1 MPRTYTRKAA
11 SRQYKTAYTKENI
24 QKAMQQVKRGVSQR
38 KAAEQNN
45 VPQSTLSRMLKN
57 LNPKKPGGQVRLSL
71 DAEEAI
77 VEVLDTLMN
86 WRLPFDSFDLRLLVK
101 DYLDRREIVDRRFKQ
116 NTPGIDWANNFMKR
130 HNLTQR
136 LADNVKA
143 ARVGVTA
150 DEINEFFDN
159 LEISL
164 KDVPAENIFNFDETN
179 FADNPKPKRVIV
191 KRGKRRVETK
201 IEHSKQSFSVMF
213 CGSAAGVYL
222 PPMVI
227 YKAKNRYTGWEE
239 GGIPGAKYDATDS
252 GWFDLRTFERWYFEI
267 FLPHAQNL
275 PGIKFVIGDNLQ
287 SHFSPEVIASCLEH
301 NIVFSTL
308 VPNATHLL
316 QVLDVAVFRPLKR
329 NWAVVLF
336 DWRKESRK
344 TGSIP
349 KEHFPQLLYRVVK
362 NLKEEHLIAG
372 FKACGIYPLDRTQVL
387 KRLPGVNR
395 DPGGSRTVEVLN
407 DSVIS
412 LLHDHCGIGQ
422 GTSTSTKKRGT
433 KIGTKIV
440 PGRRIVGINKSPTAT
455 SSSITATKCPKD
467 WSACRVVIE
476 PTPSSTQSTNPSR
489 NEIDN
494 GDVWLCRHCEEEW
507 DYEDD
512 NRWIVCDICDER
524 YHLQCSGLQYEAT
537 EYNDIDLKDV
547 DFYCDECDG

>member
-1 MPRTYTRKAA
+1 MPRTYSRKAA
-11 SRQYKTAYTKENI
+11 SRPYKTAYTEENL
-24 QKAMQQVKRGVSQR
+24 QTAMQEIKRGVSLR
-38 KAAEQNN
+38 KAAERNGI
-45 VPQSTLSRMLKN
+45 PPSTLHRIRKN
-57 LNPKKPGGQVRLSL
+57 PDQKHPGGQICLSVEV
-71 DAEEAI
+71 EEAI
-77 VEVLDTLMN
+77 VEVLETMTS

-101 DYLDRREIVDRRFKQ
+101 YYLDRLEIVDRRFKQ

-143 ARVGVTA
+143 TRVGVTA

-159 LEISL
+159 LEVSL
-164 KDVPAENIFNFDETN
+164 KDVPAENIFNFDETH
-179 FADNPKPKRVIV
+179 FADNPKSKRVIV

-213 CGSAAGVYL
+213 CGSATGVYL

-252 GWFDLRTFERWYFEI
+252 GWFDLRTFEKWYFEI

-287 SHFSPEVIASCLEH
+287 SHFSPAVIASCLKN

-308 VPNATHLL
+308 IPNATHLL

-344 TGSIP
+344 MGSIP
-349 KEHFPQLLYRVVK
+349 KEHFPQLLYRVFK

-395 DPGGSRTVEVLN
+395 DPGGSRTLEVLN

-412 LLHDHCGIGQ
+412 LLQDHCGIGQ
-422 GTSTSTKKRGT
+422 GTITSTKKTR
-433 KIGTKIV
+433 GTKIV
-440 PGRRIVGINKSPTAT
+440 PGARIVGINKTPTA
-455 SSSITATKCPKD
+455 SSSSMSATQCPED
-467 WSACRVVIE
+467 WSSCTVVIE
-476 PTPSSTQSTNPSR
+476 ATPSSTQPTNPSR
-489 NEIDN
+489 NKIDN
-494 GDVWLCRHCEEEW
+494 GVVWLCRHCEEEW
-507 DYEDD
+507 DAEDD
-512 NRWIVCDICDER
+512 NRWIACDICDEW
-524 YHLQCSGLQYEAT
+524 YHLQCSGLQYDAK

-547 DFYCDECDG
+547 DFYCDEC